1 MKREVYETVNNQCF
15 RIIHSTDLETS
26 FRELYAVLQKYFPLE
41 WINLAVYDSSRQT
54 LRYLAMI
61 TNAQTMPIDETVK
74 LSKDGNAEAKK
85 VIRNKTLRWNDVI
98 KNNLGID
105 ILKHLEITGPL
116 STIGLIKA
124 LNSSRY
130 AVIGLVARGRD
141 GYSDQHYGLL
151 KILYDPLAGV
161 TYHILTQLDMANM
174 TERLIIENQE
184 LKRRLGD
191 LSESGIVGFDTGLRD
206 VITQVKQVAPL
217 DSPVLLMGETGV
229 GKEVVAKEIHRRS
242 KRANET
248 LVSINCGAIPETLVD
263 SELFGHEK
271 GAFTGAH
278 DLKRGYFEQADG
290 GTVFLDEVGELAL
303 QAQVRLLRMLQTME
317 FQRVGGSRTLYID
330 VRTIAATN
338 RDLADMVKKQ
348 QFRKDLWFR
357 INVFPIQIPPLRER
371 KEDIPALAEYFIQQ
385 KSKEMNL
392 SYDAVFA
399 PGAMTQLQA
408 YDWPGNVRELQN
420 VIERALIISQ
430 GKPLSFPNL
439 VTLTSETPHE
449 ENLHAPG
456 RFLKMNDMI
465 ALHIRRSLSLSEG
478 RIAGRGG
485 AAELLGMHPSTL
497 RARMRKIGI
506 RISRS
511 AN

>member
-1 MKREVYETVNNQCF
+1 
-15 RIIHSTDLETS
+15 
-26 FRELYAVLQKYFPLE
+26 
-41 WINLAVYDSSRQT
+41 
-54 LRYLAMI
+54 
-61 TNAQTMPIDETVK
+61 
-74 LSKDGNAEAKK
+74 
-85 VIRNKTLRWNDVI
+85 
-98 KNNLGID
+98 
-105 ILKHLEITGPL
+105 
-116 STIGLIKA
+116 
-124 LNSSRY
+124 
-130 AVIGLVARGRD
+130 
-141 GYSDQHYGLL
+141 
-151 KILYDPLAGV
+151 
-161 TYHILTQLDMANM
+161 
-174 TERLIIENQE
+174 
-184 LKRRLGD
+184 
-191 LSESGIVGFDTGLRD
+191 
-206 VITQVKQVAPL
+206 
-217 DSPVLLMGETGV
+217 
-229 GKEVVAKEIHRRS
+229 
-242 KRANET
+242 
-248 LVSINCGAIPETLVD
+248 
-263 SELFGHEK
+263 
-271 GAFTGAH
+271 
-278 DLKRGYFEQADG
+278 
-290 GTVFLDEVGELAL
+290 
-303 QAQVRLLRMLQTME
+303 MLQTME

-338 RDLADMVKKQ
+338 RDLADMVKKH

-430 GKPLSFPNL
+430 GKHLSFLNL
-439 VTLTSETPHE
+439 VTLPSETPHE